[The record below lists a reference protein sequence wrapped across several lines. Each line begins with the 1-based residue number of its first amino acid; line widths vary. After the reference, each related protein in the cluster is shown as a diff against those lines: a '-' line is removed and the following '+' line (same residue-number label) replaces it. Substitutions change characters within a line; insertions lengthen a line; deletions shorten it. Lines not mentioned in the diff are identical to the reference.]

1 MPAPAA
7 IPLRGFLL
15 GLSAYIMWGLLPL
28 YLKLLSHIPPV
39 EVLAHRIIWS
49 VPVTAV
55 VLWALGRT
63 GDFMAAIRSPRL
75 IASAVGPAILITI
88 NWGIYVYAITS
99 GHAVETALGYYINPL
114 VTVAL
119 GAALLG
125 ERLSP
130 MQLAAVGLA
139 AAAVLVLTLEQGRL
153 PWISLLLAFSFA
165 LYGYLRKTLPLGPS
179 QGLLL
184 EVLLLLPVALAYV
197 AFLTMRGENHFD
209 TSENMVLLML
219 AGPASAIPLIVFA
232 AGARALPITT
242 IGMMQYLSPTLV
254 ALIAVFVFG
263 EPFGRTQMIAFGLI
277 WVALAI
283 FTWSVVSQRYR
294 ADVTAGR

>member
-28 YLKLLSHIPPV
+28 YLKLLSHISPV

-197 AFLTMRGENHFD
+197 AFLSMRGDNHFD
-209 TSENMVLLML
+209 TTENMVLLML

-277 WVALAI
+277 WVALAV